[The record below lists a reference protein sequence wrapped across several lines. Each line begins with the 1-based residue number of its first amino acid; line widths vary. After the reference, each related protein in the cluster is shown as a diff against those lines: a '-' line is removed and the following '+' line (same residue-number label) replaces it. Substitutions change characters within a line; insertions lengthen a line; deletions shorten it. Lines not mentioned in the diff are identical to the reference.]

1 MNQSSKGSMPLSKA
15 LIGFLQFKEAEGNS
29 LNTLANYKRE
39 IEMWVSHSGDLAVS
53 SVTTEQVRA
62 YLAYLRTDY
71 VPRRI
76 YGGNDK
82 PLSMKTIRNHWVAL
96 SAFFTWAKAEFGIPD
111 PMDGVPT
118 PKFQKTQI
126 QPFNKEQIEALL
138 KV

>member
-1 MNQSSKGSMPLSKA
+1 MSQSSKGSMPLSKA

-62 YLAYLRTDY
+62 YLSYRRTDY

-96 SAFFTWAKAEFGIPD
+96 
-111 PMDGVPT
+111 V
-118 PKFQKTQI
+118 
-126 QPFNKEQIEALL
+126 
-138 KV
+138 V